1 MMHRLSREADMSEE
15 SESAARV
22 ITVALKELVRI
33 ADEGKLGMLSYLL
46 RMALQ
51 EAKAQAKEGAV
62 VQPNVI
68 PFPTAH

>member
-1 MMHRLSREADMSEE
+1 MSEE

-46 RMALQ
+46 GMALT
-51 EAKAQAKEGAV
+51 EAKAQAKEGAAVQANV
-62 VQPNVI
+62 V

>member
-1 MMHRLSREADMSEE
+1 MSEE

-22 ITVALKELVRI
+22 ITVALKELIRI

-46 RMALQ
+46 GMALT
-51 EAKAQAKEGAV
+51 EAKAQAREAV

>member
-1 MMHRLSREADMSEE
+1 MSEE

-46 RMALQ
+46 GMALQ
-51 EAKAQAKEGAV
+51 EAKAQAKEAAA
-62 VQPNVI
+62 VQPNII